1 MPKRY
6 AQPTVGTLR
15 AQRGAI
21 ARLRRFARDRKGG
34 VAPLLAIA
42 ALPLLVGTGAAI
54 DFSRA
59 ESTKSAMQAAADAT
73 ALAIVRANAMA
84 TAAPDAST
92 FFNAAFNLSGVQNVT
107 VTSNATSGAG
117 GYTVTVTAQGA
128 LPTSFMGVIGYSQ
141 LAISVSAS
149 AYFASAQYGC
159 VMALD
164 TTASSAVSL
173 GGSTTLNLSNCSVYS
188 NSSSATA
195 VSVGGSA
202 SLTALSIGTVGGVS
216 ASSSNVTL
224 TNGIQT
230 HLGPLTNPYADV
242 QVPSFSGCT
251 DTNVK
256 VKNATTLNPGVYCN
270 GISVNAGATLTLNPG
285 IYYID
290 RGNFSVNG
298 GGTVT
303 GTGVTLIFT
312 SSTGANYATASING
326 NAIINLTAPGSGATA
341 GIVIFGDPHA
351 PVGTSISLSG
361 GSSQT
366 FGGAIYAPTGAITY
380 TGGAATSS
388 SCTQIIGD
396 TVTFTGNSSVAI
408 NCSSYKTRPFGPTT
422 ISLVS

>member
-1 MPKRY
+1 MTAL
-6 AQPTVGTLR
+6 AQPNYQIPRSQR
-15 AQRGAI
+15 ALLAS
-21 ARLRRFARDRKGG
+21 LRRFACDRRGG

-42 ALPLLVGTGAAI
+42 ALPLLVGVGAAV

-59 ESTKSAMQAAADAT
+59 ESTKSAMQAAVDAT
-73 ALAIVRANAMA
+73 ALAIVRAKAGN
-84 TAAPDAST
+84 TTVPDATT
-92 FFNAAFNLSGVQNVT
+92 FFSAAFSLSGVQDIT
-107 VTSNATSGAG
+107 VTSNVTSGGG
-117 GYTVTVTAQGA
+117 GYTASLTAQGK

-141 LAISVSAS
+141 LTIGVNAS
-149 AYFASAQYGC
+149 AYSSNAQAGC

-164 TTASSAVSL
+164 KTAASAISL
-173 GGSTTLNLSNCSVYS
+173 GGSTTVNLSNCSLFS

-202 SLTALSIGTVGGVS
+202 SLTALSIGAVGGVS

-230 HLGPLTNPYADV
+230 HIGALTNPYADV
-242 QVPSFSGCT
+242 TVPTFSGCT
-251 DTNVK
+251 DSNVK
-256 VKNATTLNPGVYCN
+256 VKSATTLDPGVYCN
-270 GISVNAGATLTLNPG
+270 GVTVNAGGTLTLNPG
-285 IYYID
+285 VYYID

-312 SSTGANYATASING
+312 SSTGANYATATING
-326 NAIINLTAPGSGATA
+326 NASISLTAPNSGTTA
-341 GIVIFGDPHA
+341 GIVIFGDPNA
-351 PVGTSISLSG
+351 PVGTAINLSG
-361 GSSQT
+361 GSTQT

-408 NCSSYKTRPFGPTT
+408 NCSSYKTRPFGPATVSL
-422 ISLVS
+422 IS